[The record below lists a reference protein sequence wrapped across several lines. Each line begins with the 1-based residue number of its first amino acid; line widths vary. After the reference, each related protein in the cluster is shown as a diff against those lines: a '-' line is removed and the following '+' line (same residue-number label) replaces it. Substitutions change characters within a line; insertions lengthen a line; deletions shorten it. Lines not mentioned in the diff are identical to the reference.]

1 MPSTSFI
8 AATAN
13 STLELFAPTRCVVCE
28 KPGQLLC
35 DECRSKLPWISQQWA
50 CPNCGAPYGKLVC
63 SECADKKKRPVQ
75 WESRAVICAMG
86 FKGPPAR
93 LILTLK
99 DGHEL
104 RLAPVIAAAILC
116 ALEEAS
122 AWKARD
128 GSSRF
133 DSSMIDGVSFIPATA
148 EAYARRGFDHME
160 LVAQSFCQIAGLPL
174 YDVLVRPHAK
184 DQRTLSSVQRHI
196 NLKGSIACTT
206 PVNQSNILLLDDV
219 VTTGASMREAT
230 RVLCAA
236 GVHSVTVGALA
247 RVW

>member
-1 MPSTSFI
+1 MPPTSLI

-13 STLELFAPTRCVVCE
+13 STLELLAPTRCVVCE

-35 DECRSKLPWISQQWA
+35 RECQSKLPWISQQWA
-50 CPNCGAPYGKLVC
+50 CPNCGAPFGKLVC
-63 SECADKKKRPVQ
+63 SECSDKKKRPVE

-122 AWKARD
+122 AWHALD
-128 GSSRF
+128 GTSRF

-160 LVAQSFCQIAGLPL
+160 LVARSFCQLTGLPL

-184 DQRTLSSVQRHI
+184 DQRKLSSMQRHI
-196 NLKGSIACTT
+196 NLKGSIACTA

-219 VTTGASMREAT
+219 VTTGASIREAT

-236 GVHSVTVGALA
+236 GVRSVTVGALA

>member
-1 MPSTSFI
+1 MPSTSLI
-8 AATAN
+8 ATTVN
-13 STLELFAPTRCVVCE
+13 STLELLAPTRCVVCE

-35 DECRSKLPWISQQWA
+35 SECQSKLPWISQQWA
-50 CPNCGAPYGKLVC
+50 CPNCGAPFGKLVC
-63 SECADKKKRPVQ
+63 SECMDKKKRPVE

-104 RLAPVIAAAILC
+104 RLAPVIATAIAC

-122 AWKARD
+122 AWRARD

-174 YDVLVRPHAK
+174 YDVLVRPQAK

-196 NLKGSIACTT
+196 NLKGSIACTA
-206 PVNQSNILLLDDV
+206 PVDQSNILLLDDV
-219 VTTGASMREAT
+219 VTTGASIREAT

>member
-1 MPSTSFI
+1 MPPTSIF

-13 STLELFAPTRCVVCE
+13 STLELLAPTRCVVCE

-35 DECRSKLPWISQQWA
+35 DECREKLPWISQQWA
-50 CPNCGAPYGKLVC
+50 CPNCGAPYGRLVC

-75 WESRAVICAMG
+75 WESRSVICAMG

-122 AWKARD
+122 VWNARD
-128 GSSRF
+128 GTSRF
-133 DSSMIDGVSFIPATA
+133 DSSKIDGVCFIPATA

-160 LVAQSFCQIAGLPL
+160 LVAQSFCQLTGLPL
-174 YDVLVRPHAK
+174 YDVLSTE
-184 DQRTLSSVQRHI
+184 QRLPWKPYSQD
-196 NLKGSIACTT
+196 CCQ
-206 PVNQSNILLLDDV
+206 P
-219 VTTGASMREAT
+219 
-230 RVLCAA
+230 
-236 GVHSVTVGALA
+236 
-247 RVW
+247 